1 MLMLKVGLVEKQVRL
16 HQIVFKTDQTIKGS
30 FWASKYDIVSRK
42 MTEKNK
48 LTVEVATPPPP
59 HSQLS
64 V

>member
-30 FWASKYDIVSRK
+30 FGASKYDIVSRK
-42 MTEKNK
+42 MTEKKK
-48 LTVEVATPPPP
+48 LTVEVATTP
-59 HSQLS
+59 HPQLG